1 MPRSRREFITQTT
14 AGALALLMPRWARG
28 LIGPDVQLPIGMNL
42 AGIAD
47 WETGFPFRNLMWGA
61 RLWLTRNQADGG
73 PWSTDLLDS
82 IPLDPNGY
90 PLQVPLQV
98 AGHAEPQILFTI
110 VPNTRQPGR
119 YVLLHDGEGEIA
131 GLMNTRVVEARPGRV
146 VLDMKH
152 QTDGLEGIVL
162 KRSLK
167 GNHLRAIRIV
177 PLADEQTDLDKN
189 PFLPEFREFCQP
201 FHCLRFMDWMC
212 TNASLEETWATRKNR
227 SFYTMVGASGD
238 ADRYF
243 SKGPSKGEY
252 LLSGGVAIEVC
263 IQLCNALGID
273 AWFCVPHR
281 ADDDYIRQFATLVRE
296 QLDPKL
302 NVYVE
307 FSNEIWNWGFMQ
319 AQWMLKNRYAGE
331 QLEKRGIKAWEDAE
345 KTKGSSHPERIGA
358 LFRRCF
364 GVWEDVFS
372 GANRKRLVRVCAV
385 QHAWLDTAERTL
397 KYAMENGGTDTLS
410 PAGYIGPGDREY
422 GAWEQRGAALTAKEV
437 IADLNRSF
445 DCDSSVWTKAQ
456 AGFAKKYGV
465 RYIVYEGGQHLQPKG
480 QAELPYMPALAA
492 AQQDPGMYD
501 LYMRNLKLHQE
512 IGCSLFCAF
521 SSVGRQGS
529 RYGSWGHMARY
540 DQPLSEAPKMR
551 AILDVNT
558 PKQ

>member
-1 MPRSRREFITQTT
+1 MPLSRREFIIHTT
-14 AGALALLMPRWARG
+14 AGAFAFSAPVWAHG
-28 LIGPDVQLPIGMNL
+28 LTAPAVQLPIGMNL

-73 PWSTDLLDS
+73 PWNTELVDS
-82 IPLDPNGY
+82 VPLDPNGY
-90 PLQVPLQV
+90 PLQVPVQV
-98 AGHAEPQILFTI
+98 SGHAEPQIVFTI

-119 YVLLHDGEGEIA
+119 YILLHDGEGEIE
-131 GLMNTRVVEARPGRV
+131 GLMNTRKVEAKPGRV

-152 QTDGLEGIVL
+152 DTEGLEGIVL
-162 KRSLK
+162 KRSRQ
-167 GNHLRAIRIV
+167 GNHVRNVRIV
-177 PLADEQTDLDKN
+177 PLADERIDLDKD
-189 PFLPEFREFCQP
+189 PFLPELLEFCQP
-201 FHCLRFMDWMC
+201 FHCLRFMDWMT
-212 TNASLEETWATRKNR
+212 TNASLEQTWARRKQR
-227 SFYTMVGASGD
+227 SFYSMVGAGGD
-238 ADRYF
+238 ADKFF
-243 SKGPSKGEY
+243 SDGPAKGEY

-263 IQLCNALGID
+263 IQLCNLLGID

-281 ADDDYIRQFATLVRE
+281 ADDDYIREFAMLVRE

-302 NVYVE
+302 HVYLE

-331 QLEKRGIKAWEDAE
+331 QLEQRGIKAWEDAE
-345 KTKGSSHPERIGA
+345 KTKGTSHPERTGA

-364 GVWEDVFS
+364 GIWEDVFS
-372 GANRKRLVRVCAV
+372 GADRKRLVRVCAV

-397 KYAMENGGTDTLS
+397 KYVMEHGGADALS
-410 PAGYIGPGDREY
+410 PAGYVGPGDVEY
-422 GAWEQRGAALTAKEV
+422 DAWATRGAALTARDVLE
-437 IADLNRSF
+437 DLNRAF
-445 DCDSSVWTKAQ
+445 DRDSAPWTKAQ
-456 AGFAKKYGV
+456 AAIAKQSGV
-465 RYIVYEGGQHLQPKG
+465 KYIVYEGGQHLQPKG

-492 AQQDPGMYD
+492 AQRDPGMYD

-512 IGCSLFCAF
+512 IGCAMFCAF

-551 AILDVNT
+551 AILDANT
-558 PKQ
+558 PR